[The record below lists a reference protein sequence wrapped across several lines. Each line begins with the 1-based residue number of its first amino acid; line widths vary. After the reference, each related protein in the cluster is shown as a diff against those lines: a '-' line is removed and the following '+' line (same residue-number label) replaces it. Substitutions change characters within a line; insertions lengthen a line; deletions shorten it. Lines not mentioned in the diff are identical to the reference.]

1 MYYYEVSPTKIVR
14 SDAVVFTYSSEN
26 KLEIGVIVTISV
38 GKKNLVSIVLGS
50 ANKPDYPVKPIL
62 SVVYPQALPS
72 EIINTA
78 KWMSQY
84 YDIHLALVWQ
94 TILPTG
100 ITKKRRNSPNLP
112 LNHSRNRIK
121 KLFTKYQSKAISA
134 IENMS
139 PGTAILHGVTG
150 SGKTLVYI
158 ELVKKMLLSGKSAI
172 ILVPEIALTSQLV
185 AEFSQHFND
194 IILTHSQQTESE
206 RHQSWTS
213 VLNSDKAMVI
223 IGPRSALFMPVKT
236 LGLVVVDEFHE
247 PSYKQE
253 QAPRYS
259 ALRVA
264 SVLINNHQAKLI
276 LGSATPPVNDYFLA
290 KHVNRPIIEMPAPA
304 QTGTVPP
311 DIKLVDMTKR
321 QNFTKH
327 PFLSDTLISTIEKTL
342 ENGQQSLIFHN
353 RRGTAS
359 TTLCTNC
366 GWQASCPR
374 CFIPLTLHGDQ
385 HKLRCHICNFTD
397 RVPTSCP
404 DCGNADI
411 VHKGIGTKKIEQA
424 LLKLFPNKTIARF
437 DGDTLAD
444 ETLEKLYSELYTGKI
459 DIIIG
464 TQIIAKGLDLPNLRT
479 VGVIQADSGLSLPDY
494 TSPERTFQLLAQV
507 IGRVGRS
514 AHSTSV
520 IVQSYQPDDPAISDG
535 ISQNYSDFYDRTIA
549 ERQKANFPPYTYL
562 LKAICIYKTEKT
574 AVENSKKIAR
584 ILRQYAPKHVQILG
598 PTPAFY
604 ERVRDTYRWQL
615 VVKSPNRQ
623 DLINLAHH
631 IPQAHWQTELDPISL
646 L

>member
-38 GKKNLVSIVLGS
+38 GKKNLVGIVLGS

-112 LNHSRNRIK
+112 LNHSRNRTK

>member
-38 GKKNLVSIVLGS
+38 GKKNLVGIVLGS

-112 LNHSRNRIK
+112 LNHSRNRTK
-121 KLFTKYQSKAISA
+121 KLFTKYQSKAIFA

>member
-38 GKKNLVSIVLGS
+38 GKKNLVGIVLGS

-264 SVLINNHQAKLI
+264 SVLINHHQAKLI

>member
-38 GKKNLVSIVLGS
+38 GKKNLVGIVLGS

-112 LNHSRNRIK
+112 LNHSRNRTK
-121 KLFTKYQSKAISA
+121 KLFTKYQSKAIST

-264 SVLINNHQAKLI
+264 SVLIHHHKAKLI

-584 ILRQYAPKHVQILG
+584 ILRQHAPKHVQILG

-631 IPQAHWQTELDPISL
+631 IPHAHWQTELDPISL

>member
-38 GKKNLVSIVLGS
+38 GKKNLVGIVLGS